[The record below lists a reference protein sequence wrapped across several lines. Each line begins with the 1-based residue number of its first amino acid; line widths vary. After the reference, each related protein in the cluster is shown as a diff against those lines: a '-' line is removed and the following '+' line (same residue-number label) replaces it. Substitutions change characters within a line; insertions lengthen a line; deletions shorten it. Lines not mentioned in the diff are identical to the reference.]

1 MSSVVTEQP
10 RPHHVIKAPNLGQ
23 TEGTLKKKQTISH
36 ICTDALLMVFH
47 PPPSQRQPFCARG
60 QTPDHSNLGRGQG
73 RAARGPVTNDGK

>member
-47 PPPSQRQPFCARG
+47 PPPPNDSLFVP
-60 QTPDHSNLGRGQG
+60 L
-73 RAARGPVTNDGK
+73 RADP